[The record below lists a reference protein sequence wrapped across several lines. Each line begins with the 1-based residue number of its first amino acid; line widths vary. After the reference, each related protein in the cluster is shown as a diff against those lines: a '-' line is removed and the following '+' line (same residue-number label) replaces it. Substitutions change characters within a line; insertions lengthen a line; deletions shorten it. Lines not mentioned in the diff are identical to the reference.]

1 MAYDNTTNWISK
13 EKRAQF
19 NTNCNGLRIN
29 APSGLALF
37 ELYEQAKAQVDK
49 GFELYPDKE
58 DKGGIKAEEVL

>member
-19 NTNCNGLRIN
+19 NTNCNGLKIN
-29 APSGLALF
+29 TEGLALDVVYS
-37 ELYEQAKAQVDK
+37 LAQAQVDK

-58 DKGGIKAEEVL
+58 DKGGIKAEEVI